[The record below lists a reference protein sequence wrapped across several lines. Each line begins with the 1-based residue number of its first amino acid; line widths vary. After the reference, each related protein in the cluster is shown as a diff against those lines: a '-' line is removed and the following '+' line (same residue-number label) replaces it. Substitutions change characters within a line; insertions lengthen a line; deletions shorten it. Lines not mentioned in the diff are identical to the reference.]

1 MFDKASGDAAF
12 ISPIASGLS
21 SIGLLKIPKM
31 KVSNEKISDHKLSQ
45 ISALIH
51 SKCPRCRRGDVFQNS
66 MYGFSS
72 QKMNDH
78 CPHCN
83 LKFEREPGYFYVA
96 MFVSY
101 GFNVLQMILAGM
113 ITYFVTGN
121 TTNPWL
127 YMAVIFPVVIILS
140 PFNYRYS
147 RLILLHYLTP
157 GLNYISDMSK
167 DRKPL

>member
-1 MFDKASGDAAF
+1 MKAPAASEDD
-12 ISPIASGLS
+12 I
-21 SIGLLKIPKM
+21 KT
-31 KVSNEKISDHKLSQ
+31 SQ
-45 ISALIH
+45 LYALVH
-51 SKCPRCRRGDVFQNS
+51 SKCPRCRRGDVFKNS
-66 MYGFSS
+66 MYGFRS
-72 QKMNDH
+72 QKMNDN

-101 GFNVLQMILAGM
+101 GFNVAQMILAGL
-113 ITYFVTGN
+113 ITYLITGN

-127 YMAVIFPVVIILS
+127 YMAVIFPAVIIFS

-157 GLNYISDMSK
+157 GLNYVPEMSR
-167 DRKPL
+167 DRKPQ

>member
-1 MFDKASGDAAF
+1 MK
-12 ISPIASGLS
+12 LS
-21 SIGLLKIPKM
+21 SGKKEDI
-31 KVSNEKISDHKLSQ
+31 KISHLY
-45 ISALIH
+45 ALVH

-66 MYGFSS
+66 MYGLKS
-72 QKMNDH
+72 QKMNEN

-83 LKFEREPGYFYVA
+83 LRFEREPGYFYVA

-101 GFNVLQMILAGM
+101 GFNVIQMILAG
-113 ITYFVTGN
+113 FVTYLITEN

-127 YMAVIFPVVIILS
+127 YMAVIFPAVLILS

-157 GLNYISDMSK
+157 GLNYVPDMS
-167 DRKPL
+167 RKREEGR

>member
-1 MFDKASGDAAF
+1 MNASDEND
-12 ISPIASGLS
+12 
-21 SIGLLKIPKM
+21 
-31 KVSNEKISDHKLSQ
+31 VDQRVSQ
-45 ISALIH
+45 IYALVH
-51 SKCPRCRRGDVFQNS
+51 SKCPRCRRGNVFQNS
-66 MYGFSS
+66 MYGLKS

-101 GFNVLQMILAGM
+101 AFNVLQMILAGVV
-113 ITYFVTGN
+113 TYLVTGN

-127 YMAVIFPVVIILS
+127 YMAVIFPVVILLS

-147 RLILLHYLTP
+147 RLILLHFLTP
-157 GLNYISDMSK
+157 GLNYIPDMGRE
-167 DRKPL
+167 RKSQ